1 VQNPIMVVHGKDGES
16 RAFYMQICE
25 HVQRGLESKA
35 YDRGRFSVEC
45 EVGVYNF
52 QTLIKAAY
60 RQALREARPH

>member
-1 VQNPIMVVHGKDGES
+1 ME
-16 RAFYMQICE
+16 ICE

-45 EVGVYNF
+45 EGGICHF

-60 RQALREARPH
+60 CQALREVLPH